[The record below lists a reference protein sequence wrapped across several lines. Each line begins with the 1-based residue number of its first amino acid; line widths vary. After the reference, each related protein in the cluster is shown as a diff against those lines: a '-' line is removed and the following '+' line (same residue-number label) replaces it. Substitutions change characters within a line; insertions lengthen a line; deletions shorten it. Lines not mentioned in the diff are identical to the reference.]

1 MESLSKNKGLMP
13 LADRQGFT
21 LLEILVA
28 FSLIGIVLVVVMQIF
43 SAGMRSLSLS
53 DSYVNASAHAEAIM
67 RNITEDDD
75 FPKVELSGTTQDGY
89 RFNAAVSK
97 AYEDRTQ
104 SLNVELYEVRL
115 TVYWNDG
122 VRERSLSIDTLKMT
136 GKKI

>member
-1 MESLSKNKGLMP
+1 MP